1 MVTKVENAV
10 VEALDEKEV
19 VENEK
24 DEAEE
29 NDKAEDEVLIQGG
42 SVKAEDEVLVQSEK
56 EVAEVTDG
64 GTAHR
69 SRWLGGDWCS

>member
-10 VEALDEKEV
+10 AEALDENEV
-19 VENEK
+19 VENEN

-42 SVKAEDEVLVQSEK
+42 SVKAEDEVLVQSGK
-56 EVAEVTDG
+56 EVAEVADG

-69 SRWLGGDWCS
+69 SRWLRGDCCS